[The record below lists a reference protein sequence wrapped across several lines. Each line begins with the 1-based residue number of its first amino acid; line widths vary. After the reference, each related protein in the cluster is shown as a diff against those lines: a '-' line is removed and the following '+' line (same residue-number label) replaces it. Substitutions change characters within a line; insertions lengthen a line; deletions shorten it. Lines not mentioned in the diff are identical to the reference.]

1 MDNKYQDS
9 NGGGVMTIDSK
20 EKILNIAFEI
30 FVNKG
35 YQGTSLNDIAKE
47 SGLTKGG
54 IYHYFESKEDL
65 YYQVLAKF
73 FDSKCIPNWLKNAH
87 GNIKDIIKNGFES
100 IMKEKV
106 HIQEL
111 VGSNNDD
118 AILHFHTFLYE
129 ATRKYPIF
137 QKKID
142 RDDEEKI
149 RILAEAFQRAGEN
162 GEIRRD
168 VDPQMMAFE
177 LDALLQQLKYLSFVN
192 PGIKE
197 DKEMFKKLFE
207 NYWLRL
213 EP

>member
-1 MDNKYQDS
+1 
-9 NGGGVMTIDSK
+9 MTIDSK
-20 EKILNIAFEI
+20 EKILNIAFKM
-30 FVNKG
+30 FVHKG
-35 YQGTSLNDIAKE
+35 YQGTSLNGIAKQ

-65 YYQVLAKF
+65 YYQVLVKF
-73 FDSKCIPNWLKNAH
+73 FDSKCIPDWLKKID

-100 IMKEKV
+100 IMEEKI

-111 VGSNNDD
+111 VGSKNDD
-118 AILHFHTFLYE
+118 AILQFYTFLYE

-137 QKKID
+137 QREID
-142 RDDEEKI
+142 KGDDEK
-149 RILAEAFQRAGEN
+149 RKILAEAFRRAGEN

-168 VDPQMMAFE
+168 VDSEMMAFE
-177 LDALLQQLKYLSFVN
+177 LDALLQQLQYLSFVN
-192 PGIKE
+192 PRIKE